1 MPFREA
7 HQSIVTV
14 SSRGAARRGALVA
27 ALGLVE
33 RLLTPAIAWL
43 LFQPSLRDKIAVALT
58 LGAVFTLRT
67 FTQRSAWART
77 EAELFDRVIRALL
90 DGHVLH
96 ESVLPDQDASVELGQ
111 GVYHAAI
118 ALSQELPN
126 FAADLAACALLSVVV
141 IVEEPSH
148 LVAVAI
154 GLTLVAAL
162 GLFWSRGRVQRA
174 LSRAWASQERVLD
187 AFVDALDGR
196 LEIVASGERGRFVKD
211 AHARTTAWGAAGV
224 NVAAATA
231 LSGRLPL
238 LAIAAAVG
246 VAVAVGSRW
255 RGLLPVGLV
264 DVALFASVTPAFA
277 GVAQGVHALA
287 RSERWVRLVAR
298 VLREQ
303 GGSPSNRHAA
313 PGLPAVIA
321 FDHVSFRYDV
331 PDAPDALHDVTF
343 AWRAGA
349 LALGGGN
356 GSGKSTCLRLLLGL
370 APPHAGRI
378 VLGGLAL
385 DQADLDE
392 WRARIAFLPQ
402 RPYFPPRADVRRA
415 IRFLA
420 PDATDDTMRGA
431 LGRVGLH
438 GVALDARVEALSVGE
453 RQRVALARVLCRDA
467 ALYILDE
474 PDANLDRA
482 GIALVAGLVRE
493 LATTKMI
500 AIAAHTPE
508 LLESADQ
515 IVVLERGRVMRDEVR
530 RDPRRADRAPGVTP
544 RWAHE

>member
-7 HQSIVTV
+7 RRSIAAI
-14 SSRGAARRGALVA
+14 SSRGASRRGALVA
-27 ALGLVE
+27 GLGLFE
-33 RLLTPAIAWL
+33 RLLTPATAWL
-43 LFQPSLRDKIAVALT
+43 LFQPSLGDKIAVALT
-58 LGAVFTLRT
+58 LAAVFTLRT

-77 EAELFDRVIRALL
+77 EADLFDRVIRAVL
-90 DGHVLH
+90 DGPVLR

-126 FAADLAACALLSVVV
+126 FAADLAACAVLSVVV
-141 IVEEPSH
+141 VAEEPSH
-148 LVAVAI
+148 LVIVAI

-174 LSRAWASQERVLD
+174 LSRAWASQERVFE

-196 LEIVASGERGRFVKD
+196 LEIVASGHRGRFVKD
-211 AHARTTAWGAAGV
+211 AHARTQAWGAAGV
-224 NVAAATA
+224 NVATATA

-238 LAIAAAVG
+238 LAIAAGVG
-246 VAVAVGSRW
+246 VVVGAGSRW
-255 RGLLPVGLV
+255 QGLVPGRLV

-287 RSERWVRLVAR
+287 RSERWVGLVAR
-298 VLREQ
+298 ILQ
-303 GGSPSNRHAA
+303 GQAASPPNVRKA
-313 PGLPAVIA
+313 PALPALIA

-331 PDAPDALHDVTF
+331 PDAPDALHDVSI

-356 GSGKSTCLRLLLGL
+356 GSGKSTCLRLLLAL
-370 APPHAGRI
+370 APPRTGRI
-378 VLGGLAL
+378 ALGDLPL
-385 DQADLDE
+385 DKTDVDD
-392 WRARIAFLPQ
+392 WRSRIAFLPQ
-402 RPYFPPRADVRRA
+402 RPYFPPRTDVRRA
-415 IRFLA
+415 VRFLA
-420 PDATDDTMRGA
+420 PDASDAMIRSA

-482 GIALVAGLVRE
+482 GIALVADLVRE
-493 LATTKMI
+493 LAATKMI
-500 AIAAHTPE
+500 VIAAHTPE
-508 LLESADQ
+508 LLEAADQ
-515 IVVLERGRVMRDEVR
+515 IVVLERGRVVRDEVR
-530 RDPRRADRAPGVTP
+530 RDPRRADRATSATV